1 MMNAEI
7 KKFEPHKQLR
17 LDNINLRNELAEA
30 NVLLTG
36 NKAIVEDLVRDNFEL
51 KDKKDEA
58 ELALANA
65 LGEDPR
71 QKEADARMMEKLERI
86 QELEMINES
95 HQKTNGNLQKSLTER
110 EQENIELHADNKKL
124 AKQIDDYV
132 NKLREAGVI

>member
-1 MMNAEI
+1 MNAEI

>member
-1 MMNAEI
+1 MNAEI
-7 KKFEPHKQLR
+7 KKFEPHKRLR